1 MEIKLTYGITVCNEH
16 EELDNLLN
24 FLLLHIDDNDEVV
37 VLKDISKTNYD
48 VHRVVFKYIRAFKEK
63 GISFGVLDS
72 ELNND
77 FALFKNKLIE
87 LASGDYLFQIDAD
100 ELPNKFLIENIKAVI
115 DINKE
120 VDVFYIP
127 RVNKVTGITKEHI
140 QKWNW
145 RVDEKERINYPDLQM
160 RLFKLNKEIK
170 WKNKVHEVLYN
181 HETYTSLPYE
191 EYEDFCLY
199 HIKTISKQEEQN
211 KLYDTI

>member
-1 MEIKLTYGITVCNEH
+1 MEIKITYGITVC
-16 EELDNLLN
+16 
-24 FLLLHIDDNDEVV
+24 DE
-37 VLKDISKTNYD
+37 Y
-48 VHRVVFKYIRAFKEK
+48 E
-63 GISFGVLDS
+63 
-72 ELNND
+72 ELNNLLTHLLKRIDKEDEIIVLRDITKTNSHVTKVIDAHISQNPNRIRAISNKLNKD
-77 FALFKNKLIE
+77 FASFKNTLIE
-87 LASGDYLFQIDAD
+87 HSTGDYLFQIDAD
-100 ELPNKFLIENIKAVI
+100 EIPNEFLIENIKSVI
-115 DINKE
+115 HINKNI
-120 VDVFYIP
+120 DVFYVP
-127 RVNKVTGITKEHI
+127 RVNIVYGITKEHI

-199 HIKTISKQEEQN
+199 HIKTINKQEEQN

>member
-1 MEIKLTYGITVCNEH
+1 MEIKITYGITVC
-16 EELDNLLN
+16 
-24 FLLLHIDDNDEVV
+24 DE
-37 VLKDISKTNYD
+37 Y
-48 VHRVVFKYIRAFKEK
+48 E
-63 GISFGVLDS
+63 
-72 ELNND
+72 ELNNLLTHLLKRIDKEDEIIVLRDITKTNSHVTKVIDAHINQNPDRIRAISNKLNKD
-77 FALFKNKLIE
+77 FASFKNTLIE
-87 LASGDYLFQIDAD
+87 HSTGDYLFQIDAD
-100 ELPNKFLIENIKAVI
+100 ETPNEFLIENIKSVI
-115 DINKE
+115 HINKNI
-120 VDVFYIP
+120 DVFYVP
-127 RVNKVTGITKEHI
+127 RVNIVYGITKEHI

>member
-1 MEIKLTYGITVCNEH
+1 MEIKITYGITVC
-16 EELDNLLN
+16 
-24 FLLLHIDDNDEVV
+24 DE
-37 VLKDISKTNYD
+37 Y
-48 VHRVVFKYIRAFKEK
+48 E
-63 GISFGVLDS
+63 
-72 ELNND
+72 ELNNLLTHLLKRIDKEDEIIVLRDITKTNSRVTKVIDAHISQNPDRIRAISNKLNKD
-77 FALFKNKLIE
+77 FASFKNTLIE
-87 LASGDYLFQIDAD
+87 HSTGDYLFQIDAD
-100 ELPNKFLIENIKAVI
+100 ETPNEFLIENIKSVI
-115 DINKE
+115 HINKNI
-120 VDVFYIP
+120 DVFYVP
-127 RVNKVTGITKEHI
+127 RVNIVYGITKEHI